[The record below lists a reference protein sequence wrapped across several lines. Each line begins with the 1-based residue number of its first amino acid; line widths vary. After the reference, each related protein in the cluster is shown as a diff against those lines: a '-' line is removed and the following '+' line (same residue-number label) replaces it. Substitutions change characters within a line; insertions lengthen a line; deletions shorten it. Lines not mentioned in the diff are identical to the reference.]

1 MTRFAEAQDLRTL
14 LDGTTLD
21 ETDDAEWIAQV
32 ELLLDL
38 ISADIQ
44 TAARNRIIRETR
56 TVKLAGTWSA
66 DLELPARPVVSVD
79 SVTLNGN
86 PLAAGSFTWNERA
99 LLRSSIPS
107 IANLGPTELD
117 PYDGAHW
124 GGPASTVEV
133 VYAVGYEAADV
144 PVSVKALALR
154 VASRTL
160 DNLGG
165 VSQESLG
172 PYSVS
177 YGNVLDAGGSY
188 LTDKER
194 KLLRRRFS
202 TTAGTNRARSI

>member
-14 LDGTTLD
+14 LDGSTLD
-21 ETDDAEWIAQV
+21 PVADAEWVSQV

-44 TAARNRIIRETR
+44 TAARNRIIRGTQ

-66 DLELPARPVVSVD
+66 DLDLPTRPVVSVT
-79 SVTLNGN
+79 SVALNGN
-86 PLAAGSFTWNERA
+86 ALAAGTYTWNERG
-99 LLRSSIPS
+99 LVRSSIPS

-133 VYAVGYEAADV
+133 VYVVGYEAANV

-154 VASRTL
+154 VASRTI

-177 YGNVLDAGGSY
+177 YGNVLNAGGSY

-194 KLLRRRFS
+194 RTLRRRFT
-202 TTAGTNRARSI
+202 TTAGTHHTGGI